1 MNKML
6 WYVGI
11 LVTLCIS
18 PSVLAQTV
26 YEGKIVEEGTGRL
39 VSDVI
44 CSATDL
50 KGEKVFAYTMSGEQG
65 EYRLR
70 FYAEVDSVCL
80 RFALLGYKNVVLIC
94 KNVSGQKDITFVPT
108 QFQLKEVTV
117 KAAPMWSV
125 GDTLNYR
132 VEAFQGGEDRVIG
145 DVLKKLPGIKVSEN
159 GAITYQGEPINR
171 FYIEGL
177 DLLRAKYGIA
187 TNNIPA
193 DAVEKVQVLELS
205 LIHI

>member
-1 MNKML
+1 
-6 WYVGI
+6 
-11 LVTLCIS
+11 
-18 PSVLAQTV
+18 
-26 YEGKIVEEGTGRL
+26 
-39 VSDVI
+39 
-44 CSATDL
+44 
-50 KGEKVFAYTMSGEQG
+50 MSGEQG

-145 DVLKKLPGIKVSEN
+145 DVLKNYPVLKSVKTERLRIRG
-159 GAITYQGEPINR
+159 NR
-171 FYIEGL
+171 STVFILKDWICCGPNM
-177 DLLRAKYGIA
+177 G
-187 TNNIPA
+187 
-193 DAVEKVQVLELS
+193 
-205 LIHI
+205 